1 MCCCYHFYTETDK
14 GAKLGRG
21 EPSFFNAQ
29 MEAVGDIENSA
40 NEMNGIENSESDNN
54 KDSSEGGGGGD
65 GGGSSVGGIAP
76 PDAGTG
82 DQAGA
87 AATALQ
93 NEITEAAV
101 SGKRHVILGG
111 LCFARIYVHTYIFII
126 YLQCTHPVFTIMKTM
141 RLYLL

>member
-1 MCCCYHFYTETDK
+1 
-14 GAKLGRG
+14 
-21 EPSFFNAQ
+21 

-111 LCFARIYVHTYIFII
+111 LCFARIYVHTYILFII
-126 YLQCTHPVFTIMKTM
+126 YLQCTHPVLTIMKTM

>member
-1 MCCCYHFYTETDK
+1 
-14 GAKLGRG
+14 
-21 EPSFFNAQ
+21 

-54 KDSSEGGGGGD
+54 KDSSEGD
-65 GGGSSVGGIAP
+65 GGGSNVGGIAP
-76 PDAGTG
+76 PGAGTG
-82 DQAGA
+82 DQAGG

-111 LCFARIYVHTYIFII
+111 LCFARIYVHTYI
-126 YLQCTHPVFTIMKTM
+126 YS
-141 RLYLL
+141 LYICNARIQFLPL

>member
-1 MCCCYHFYTETDK
+1 
-14 GAKLGRG
+14 
-21 EPSFFNAQ
+21 

-54 KDSSEGGGGGD
+54 KDSSEGD

-76 PDAGTG
+76 PGAGTG

-101 SGKRHVILGG
+101 SGKRHVTLGG
-111 LCFARIYVHTYIFII
+111 LCFARIIAHTYIFIHYI
-126 YLQCTHPVFTIMKTM
+126 FAMHASSFYHCEDDEVVPVVKTTCLH
-141 RLYLL
+141 RAKRF